1 MTTDNGAF
9 STASLELVKREL
21 GGIREFYESR
31 MNSEIPPLREE
42 LERIGS
48 QVAKMQDARRQG
60 EKLALLRH
68 FGSDQHGGDRAR
80 VVFGKYA
87 GLDHLDLACARS
99 LLSAQLREPSGANPR
114 MLEDWQSNLKAAMD
128 STTAGQGDELVD
140 IQEARALWDDV
151 NLETA
156 IAPLFNTVQM
166 PINPFQIPLQLGSVN
181 WYPGTENTA
190 VTGSAPVT
198 AQQTLTAHELVAEVP
213 WSYDLDEDAVIAMMD
228 ELRRS
233 LLRNAHEVIDD
244 VILNGDTT
252 TQNSINADG
261 ATIAA
266 NTAGTGHFLVGFDGL
281 LHLPLV
287 DNAAMSNDHNAAVSG
302 DMFNEVRG
310 KLGKYGVLPSE
321 LAYITDVN
329 TFIKAL
335 TIDSFRTLDKFGPQ
349 ATVLTGQ
356 LGAVEGIP
364 VIVSEQMRLADADGK
379 VTGGGS
385 ANTKGRL
392 LIVNR
397 SQWRVGF
404 KRELTIETVRDAQ
417 KRQNIMVVSFR
428 IALQERSGARASA
441 THTALQYNITGV

>member
-1 MTTDNGAF
+1 MTTENGSI

-31 MNSEIPPLREE
+31 MNAEIPPLREE
-42 LERIGS
+42 VERMGA
-48 QVAKMQDARRQG
+48 QLAKLQDVRRQG
-60 EKLALLRH
+60 EKQSLLQQ
-68 FGSDQHGGDRAR
+68 FVGDRSR
-80 VVFGKYA
+80 VMFGKYA
-87 GLDHLDLACARS
+87 GMDHLDLACARS
-99 LLSAQLREPSGANPR
+99 LLSAQLREPSGASPR

-140 IQEARALWDDV
+140 TQEARALWDDV

-156 IAPLFNTVQM
+156 VAPLFNAVQM
-166 PINPFQIPLQLGSVN
+166 PSNPFQIPLQLGDVN

-190 VTGSAPVT
+190 VTGSAPAT
-198 AQQTLTAHELVAEVP
+198 ARQTMTAHELLAEVP

-252 TQNSINADG
+252 PQNNINADG
-261 ATIAA
+261 ANITA
-266 NTAGTGHFLVGFDGL
+266 NTAGSGHFLIGFDGL

-287 DNAAMSNDHNAAVSG
+287 DNDDMANNHNAAVSA
-302 DMFNEVRG
+302 DMFNEIRG
-310 KLGKYGVLPSE
+310 KLGKYGVRPSD

-329 TFIKAL
+329 TFIKSL
-335 TIDSFRTLDKFGPQ
+335 TVDSFRTLDKFGPN
-349 ATVLTGQ
+349 ATILTGQ

-379 VTGGGS
+379 VTSGGN

-397 SQWRVGF
+397 SQSRVGF

-428 IALQERSGARASA
+428 IALQERSGSRASA
-441 THTALQYNITGV
+441 AHTALQYNITGV

>member
-1 MTTDNGAF
+1 MTTENGAF
-9 STASLELVKREL
+9 STAGLELVKREL
-21 GGIREFYESR
+21 GGIREFYEQR

-42 LERIGS
+42 VERLGS
-48 QVAKMQDARRQG
+48 QLVKLQDSRRQG
-60 EKLALLRH
+60 DKLALLNH
-68 FGSDQHGGDRAR
+68 LGGDRPR
-80 VVFGKYA
+80 VPFGKYT
-87 GLDHLDLACARS
+87 GMDHLDLACARS
-99 LLSAQLREPSGANPR
+99 LLSAQLREPSGSNPR
-114 MLEDWQSNLKAAMD
+114 MLEDWQSNIKAAMD
-128 STTAGQGDELVD
+128 STTAGTGDELVD
-140 IQEARALWDDV
+140 TQEARALWDDV

-156 IAPLFNTVQM
+156 VAPLFNTVQM
-166 PINPFQIPLQLGSVN
+166 PSNPFQIPLQLGDVN

-190 VTGSAPVT
+190 ATGSAPAT
-198 AQQTLTAHELVAEVP
+198 ARQTMTAHELVAEVP
-213 WSYDLDEDAVIAMMD
+213 WSYDLDEDAVVAMMD

-252 TQNSINADG
+252 TQNNINADG

-266 NTAGTGHFLVGFDGL
+266 TTAGSGHFLLGFDGL

-287 DNAAMSNDHNAAVSG
+287 DNAAMANNHNAAVSA
-302 DMFNEVRG
+302 DMFNEIRG
-310 KLGKYGVLPSE
+310 KLGRYGVRPSE

-329 TFIKAL
+329 TFIKSL

-379 VTGGGS
+379 VTSGGN

-417 KRQNIMVVSFR
+417 KRQNVMVVSFR
-428 IALQERSGARASA
+428 IALQERSGTRASA
-441 THTALQYNITGV
+441 THTAMQYNITGV